1 MSRVARIGGVTLSVV
16 AHVGVGALLLSLSV
30 MDWSPPLFVDL
41 TEVGDAADGRAGAAG
56 GGGSQLSER
65 TARPTTA
72 APRVAPARP
81 RAASSPEP
89 AHQATVSPAPAPPA
103 LMIEPGPV
111 TEPVPPR
118 DVPPPPSSASSPT
131 VPDLSSQQ
139 ALLGTAPSP
148 GPAASTGPGVSEN
161 GIGQASRGGA
171 DGAGLTP
178 GGRGGDS
185 AGIPPEYGPYL
196 RRFRERVQESLVFPL
211 AARRQ
216 GLHGTVELDIW
227 LDPAGRVRDV
237 RMARSSSHAL
247 LDEAAVTTV
256 RQLAPVPFP
265 ESLPR
270 RILAIR
276 LPLVFDLR

>member
-1 MSRVARIGGVTLSVV
+1 MSRVARVGGVALSVV

-41 TEVGDAADGRAGAAG
+41 TEVGDRADGRAGAAG
-56 GGGSQLSER
+56 GGGPQPSER
-65 TARPTTA
+65 PAKATPP
-72 APRVAPARP
+72 APRVVPARP
-81 RAASSPEP
+81 RATSPLEP
-89 AHQATVSPAPAPPA
+89 PHQATMSPPPAPPA
-103 LMIEPGPV
+103 LMVEPGPV
-111 TEPVPPR
+111 TEPMPSR
-118 DVPPPPSSASSPT
+118 DVSPPPSSASSPT
-131 VPDLSSQQ
+131 LPDLSGQQ
-139 ALLGTAPSP
+139 ALLGTSSSS
-148 GPAASTGPGVSEN
+148 GPAASSGAGASEN
-161 GIGQASRGGA
+161 GIGQASRGA
-171 DGAGLTP
+171 TDGAGLTS
-178 GGRGGDS
+178 GGRGSDS
-185 AGIPPEYGPYL
+185 TGIPPEYGPYL

-227 LDPAGRVRDV
+227 LDPAGRVREV

-256 RQLAPVPFP
+256 RQLAPLPFP

>member
-1 MSRVARIGGVTLSVV
+1 MSRVARIGGVALSVA

-30 MDWSPPLFVDL
+30 MDWSQPLFVDL
-41 TEVGDAADGRAGAAG
+41 TERGDAGAAG
-56 GGGSQLSER
+56 GGGPQPSER
-65 TARPTTA
+65 PAKATVP
-72 APRVAPARP
+72 APRSAPART
-81 RAASSPEP
+81 RAASSPEF
-89 AHQATVSPAPAPPA
+89 AHRAAVSPAPVPPA
-103 LMIEPGPV
+103 LMAEPGPV
-111 TEPVPPR
+111 TEPVPSR
-118 DVPPPPSSASSPT
+118 DVSPPPSSSSSPT
-131 VPDLSSQQ
+131 VPDLSGQQ
-139 ALLGTAPSP
+139 ALLGASPSP
-148 GPAASTGPGVSEN
+148 GLAASPGPGASEN
-161 GIGQASRGGA
+161 GLGQASRGGSDA
-171 DGAGLTP
+171 GGLAPGAWSGH
-178 GGRGGDS
+178 S
-185 AGIPPEYGPYL
+185 SGIPPEYAPYL

-216 GLHGTVELDIW
+216 GLHGTVELDVW

-256 RQLAPVPFP
+256 RQLAPLPFP